1 MTPAPIVCFINKV
14 VGNILPEIFESGFF
28 ILSRLDVSEEGL
40 VRMLACPFCANPRVI
55 LENG

>member
-1 MTPAPIVCFINKV
+1 MTPDTIVCFINKL
-14 VGNILPEIFESGFF
+14 VGNILAEIFESGVF
-28 ILSRLDVSEEGL
+28 ILSRLDVNEEGL